1 MKRLLVLIVSM
12 MTILCP
18 VKVVK
23 GMDVTIEEVYTDPN
37 EPTDIEVIT
46 IVASGLG
53 YSGPIWIDDS
63 VFQMEGTSLELDI
76 FFTLGPYA
84 WVTPWSYSE
93 GIGMLPADFYD
104 LTVRAYS
111 YSQLTKTYELSD
123 TYLTGFTVVP
133 GPPIE
138 ADIEIEP
145 KTLNLRSKGKW
156 LTCHIWLPED
166 YNVADIEPNSVRLE
180 NEPND
185 IYAEWIW
192 FEEQEE
198 LAMAKFDRSEV
209 QEMLVEREE
218 LGDVELT
225 VTGELTDGTIFEGT
239 DTIKVIDKGKKK

>member
-1 MKRLLVLIVSM
+1 MKRVLLLAVVMLVVLWSVETVRAGRVAIWN
-12 MTILCP
+12 
-18 VKVVK
+18 
-23 GMDVTIEEVYTDPN
+23 VYTEPN
-37 EPTDIEVIT
+37 QPTNRDSIS
-46 IVASGLG
+46 IVVSGTG
-53 YSGPIWIDDS
+53 TSSGAWIIDS
-63 VFQMEGTSLELDI
+63 NFQVEGTSLELDI
-76 FFTLGPYA
+76 SVGLGPYGKPS
-84 WVTPWSYSE
+84 VWSHSE
-93 GIGMLPADFYD
+93 VIGMLPAHSYD
-104 LTVRAYS
+104 LTVRAYYDS
-111 YSQLTKTYELSD
+111 ELSD
-123 TYLTGFTVVP
+123 TYLTSFTVVP
-133 GPPIE
+133 GPLID

-145 KTLNLRSKGKW
+145 KTLNLQSKGKW

-225 VTGELTDGTIFEGT
+225 VSGELVDGSIFEGT
-239 DTIKVIDKGKKK
+239 DTIRVVDKGGKKK